1 MRLAYRDDLEA
12 AQARIAALEREN
24 AELKQESTALV
35 KADSTALAT
44 VGSQKPQRRWL
55 GGPTKLANER
65 VLDGEVPEAA
75 FALVVDHARDF
86 FGKPGELSVLPG
98 SVTWNTRATDSRA
111 IELRLTV
118 RSGETTLRLTENL
131 NGWAGGVY
139 GVLGSVGGLA
149 SLATIAALG
158 PLGVAI
164 VGAGGGGLLI
174 GARSL
179 FRGIGTKHD
188 GQLQTLVDELVTLI
202 ENEIHRAQAEKPT
215 DVLSPESS

>member
-1 MRLAYRDDLEA
+1 MPLAYRDDLEA

-35 KADSTALAT
+35 KAGGTGLAK
-44 VGSQKPQRRWL
+44 VGPQNTQRRWL
-55 GGPTKLANER
+55 GGPTKLANEK
-65 VLDGEVPEAA
+65 VIDGEVPEAA

-86 FGKPGELSVLPG
+86 FGRPGELSVLPG
-98 SVTWNTRATDSRA
+98 SVTWNTRTTDSRT

-118 RSGETTLRLTENL
+118 RSGATTLRLSENL
-131 NGWAGGVY
+131 SGWAGGVY
-139 GVLGSVGGLA
+139 GVLGSMGGVA
-149 SLATIAALG
+149 AIVTIASLG

-164 VGAGGGGLLI
+164 VGAGGGGLLV

-202 ENEIHRAQAEKPT
+202 ENEIHRAESKNPT
-215 DVLSPESS
+215 DEVSPESS